1 MLKGMNKSE
10 ENGIEASMHIYV
22 TVTLRSCRYI

>member
-10 ENGIEASMHIYV
+10 EKREENTIEASMHIGGG
-22 TVTLRSCRYI
+22 TKYI